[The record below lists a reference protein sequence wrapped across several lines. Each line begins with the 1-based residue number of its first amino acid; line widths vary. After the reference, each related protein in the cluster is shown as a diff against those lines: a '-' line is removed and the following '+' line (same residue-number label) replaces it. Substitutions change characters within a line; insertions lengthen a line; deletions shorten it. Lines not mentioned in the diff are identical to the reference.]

1 MELKLL
7 VIRTS
12 EPEKLA
18 QFYGILGLDFE
29 YHKHGNSPFHYST
42 TLGQTVLEI
51 YPLTKSQTNADK
63 NLRLGFEL
71 DNWDETLSDLER
83 KHNVKLLIEPTKTE
97 FEYMTIIEDPDGRKI
112 ELYKKALKVFKINIL
127 RFIDDSQPGWVEC
140 DFKDAYGKEHIIR
153 EKTAIISLENLDRNS
168 DYPKEGLVACEVVK
182 ESKGNNGRII
192 YTVRCILWG
201 VESIEGLTEFDLFG
215 EQLTELI
222 R

>member
-18 QFYGILGLDFE
+18 QFYGILGLKFN

-51 YPLTKSQTNADK
+51 YPLTKSQTNPDK

-71 DNWDETLSDLER
+71 DNWDETLWDLER
-83 KHNVKLLIEPTKTE
+83 KHNVKLQIEPTKTE
-97 FEYMTIIEDPDGRKI
+97 FRYMTIIEDPDGRKI

-140 DFKDAYGKEHIIR
+140 NFKDAFDKEHIIR
-153 EKTAIISLENLDRNS
+153 EKTAVISSEYLDRNS
-168 DYPKEGLVACEVVK
+168 EYPKQGLVACEIVK

-192 YTVRCILWG
+192 YTVRCISG
-201 VESIEGLTEFDLFG
+201 VESIEGLTEFDLFS